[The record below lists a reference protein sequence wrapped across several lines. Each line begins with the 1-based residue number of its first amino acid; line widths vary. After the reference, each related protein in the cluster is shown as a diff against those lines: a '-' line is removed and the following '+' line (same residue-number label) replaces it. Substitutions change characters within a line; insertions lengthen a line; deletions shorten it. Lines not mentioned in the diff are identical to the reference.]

1 MDDNLQTDLFDEL
14 NKSFGQD
21 GDKAKLLDDEVDNL
35 LAEFEKFNID
45 PHAFDLTDNVRM
57 ESDDLIDYFSNR
69 MGSMYKGQDTVKQS
83 LQQQDSEIKKLT
95 QQNKQLS
102 EKLNMASVLNSKFVA
117 E

>member
-1 MDDNLQTDLFDEL
+1 
-14 NKSFGQD
+14 
-21 GDKAKLLDDEVDNL
+21 
-35 LAEFEKFNID
+35 
-45 PHAFDLTDNVRM
+45 
-57 ESDDLIDYFSNR
+57 